1 MLAYRFTHLLVLEH
15 KMLKCLVREA
25 SSKELAKFL
34 VETPHFR
41 SHFQQLDEALEVIE
55 IQESS
60 LSRVSLL
67 CRP

>member
-15 KMLKCLVREA
+15 KMLKCLVGEA

-41 SHFQQLDEALEVIE
+41 SHFQ
-55 IQESS
+55 
-60 LSRVSLL
+60 
-67 CRP
+67 